1 MAAVTWDYYW
11 TNDGPYVDEL
21 ARLEAAISTTTS
33 DEPILKAEL
42 KKLKEK
48 RDAILST
55 SLDWLYGYTKH
66 VAVVIA
72 RFCIDAELTPEDTDG
87 RIAEAF
93 GKLGSKPNSW
103 MELEPATIENR
114 IRNLKTADVRAI
126 AFVMLKRMESQPIDD
141 TRTLLDVFDQCVL
154 PIRPRPYGA
163 IPRAFLGGDV
173 AESGEGLGFM
183 KNKLSRYLRH
193 PAIIPKATLLSW
205 ATYTSSETVLNGY
218 KGWYYSIKYD
228 GWSAIWTGTKLVTA
242 NGRQTITTMPEQMQT
257 ALLSVRYPLVGEL
270 VLMQTGPSYDTKER
284 LQALVR
290 GDRTADVAARN
301 EIASRI
307 VFMVYDTPSTEHR
320 HMNYGD
326 RLRALEEM
334 LVHPVSKAKFSVT
347 ADRVGLIQQRR
358 IKTSSGETLA
368 QALFAAVAAEQEG
381 LMLTPNEPYGRLY
394 TNDYRRRKLK
404 PLYQFTVEPDKIEGD
419 DDAGDTGATLVKSFK
434 LSIPQLPEVFQRR
447 NTPTSNLKINV
458 EGDVWV
464 ESMESSKRLRLAKH
478 RWGFHPIIT
487 DAVKPEHARDILV
500 LPKGMLRVR
509 DTLFRETVGTSY
521 PAGDTRNL
529 QLWTLVASHFIH
541 PRVFD
546 SKSGRPHYPVHAR
559 AEMMLEGTKVVH
571 NVFSGEASTD
581 EVRGLV
587 REASMLAERSA
598 KQPYNE
604 WLCRLHRAYENAAL
618 WRTILRSDWNENGKL
633 SDPELKIFVRERHRL
648 PLVPGESYTYYALD
662 SDRTP
667 DSLTGT
673 PYAIYKLVTLDVVPD
688 EGNMFS
694 AARHGRYYTL
704 DSDEDPTR
712 LPARVAHKEFKI
724 TSRSGSL
731 KVWESYDVTVTQG
744 RYYCNDVRKV
754 IFNTDQ
760 SVRNYLLALSEEEE
774 DIFEKVK
781 EVNAEKDP
789 IIDAK
794 GNLEDN
800 AYTLITFNSFRKEFR
815 GYYLATTIKNG
826 TEQWLFGDTYSES
839 KGEERNLLGSD
850 NKISEEAVKAE
861 LKFQKLSSVLD
872 VDNIEIRDPNGVVYD
887 LVIEIDVVDRRQKP
901 YRPMRSSSERDQNW
915 IFTLKRDSE
924 IVGRA
929 TRLRV
934 EFSKVKRDVGTKTRY
949 VNVTL
954 EYRVCNQS
962 GDDDLWI
969 TAIGQDKLLPGT

>member
-1 MAAVTWDYYW
+1 M
-11 TNDGPYVDEL
+11 
-21 ARLEAAISTTTS
+21 
-33 DEPILKAEL
+33 
-42 KKLKEK
+42 
-48 RDAILST
+48 
-55 SLDWLYGYTKH
+55 
-66 VAVVIA
+66 
-72 RFCIDAELTPEDTDG
+72 
-87 RIAEAF
+87 
-93 GKLGSKPNSW
+93 
-103 MELEPATIENR
+103 
-114 IRNLKTADVRAI
+114 
-126 AFVMLKRMESQPIDD
+126 
-141 TRTLLDVFDQCVL
+141 L

-193 PAIIPKATLLSW
+193 PAIIPKATLLGW
-205 ATYTSSETVLNGY
+205 ETYKSNETVLNGY

-242 NGRQTITTMPEQMQT
+242 NGRQTITTMPEKMQN
-257 ALLSVRYPLVGEL
+257 ALLSVQYPLVGEL
-270 VLMQTGPSYDTKER
+270 VLMQPDKEVKPGKGYDTKER

-334 LVHPVSKAKFSVT
+334 LVHPVSRAKFSVT
-347 ADRVGLIQQRR
+347 ADRVGLIQQRQ

-368 QALFAAVAAEQEG
+368 KALFAAVAAEQEG
-381 LMLTPNEPYGRLY
+381 LILTPNEPYGRLY
-394 TNDYRRRKLK
+394 TADYRRRKLK
-404 PLYQFTVEPDKIEGD
+404 PLYQFTIQPDDFEWDKKMEES
-419 DDAGDTGATLVKSFK
+419 DAGAKLLKSIT
-434 LSIPQLPEVFQRR
+434 LSIPRLPDVFERR
-447 NTPTSNLKINV
+447 ETPTSGLKINV

-464 ESMESSKRLRLAKH
+464 ESTASSKSLRLAKH
-478 RWGFHPIIT
+478 RWGFHPVIT

-500 LPKGMLRVR
+500 RPKGMLRVR
-509 DTLFRETVGTSY
+509 DALFPEMVGTSY

-618 WRTILRSDWNENGKL
+618 WRTILRTDLNENGKL
-633 SDPELKIFVRERHRL
+633 SDPELKIRVRERHRL
-648 PLVPGESYTYYALD
+648 PLVPGQSYTYYALD

-712 LPARVAHKEFKI
+712 LPARVAHKEFRI

-731 KVWESYDVTVTQG
+731 KVWDSYGVTVTQG
-744 RYYCNDVRKV
+744 RYYCNDSRDVT
-754 IFNTDQ
+754 FNTDQ

-774 DIFEKVK
+774 DIFERVK
-781 EVNAEKDP
+781 EANAEKDP
-789 IIDAK
+789 IIGAK

-826 TEQWLFGDTYSES
+826 TEEWLFGDTYSER

-861 LKFQKLSSVLD
+861 FKFQKRSSVLD

-949 VNVTL
+949 VNVTF

-969 TAIGQDKLLPGT
+969 TAIGQDKLLEPPPGT